1 MRKPACPREAKG
13 GNPSMS
19 GAACSAYAAEDDV
32 ERLLSLAAGHR
43 KKALAALSAERYGGP
58 CN

>member
-1 MRKPACPREAKG
+1 
-13 GNPSMS
+13 MS